1 MATQI
6 KNKPTSFSKRKPNDL
21 HDFLKISHTLSLVE
35 RTKGFMQF
43 IEDLQTKHQY
53 TYKRRV
59 LTPADRTV
67 EIWDEYENKSRSML
81 MFASNNYLGL
91 ANHPHVKKKVIEAI
105 NEYGVGI
112 GGPPLLN
119 GYSKLMEELEERL
132 ARFKHQEAAMIFP
145 TGYSANLGLLGG
157 LTNENDVIVFD
168 HYSHASFYDGL
179 RFTHAKTLIFEHND
193 MEELE
198 DRLKEAS
205 VNLKGNLYVGVEGVY
220 SMDGD
225 LAPLDKIIPL
235 LKKHNAILL
244 LDDAHGTGVMGKTG
258 SGTAEHFGLSDQVD
272 VSMGTFSKTFAVT
285 GGFVAASK
293 EVINYLRFFARSYMF
308 SASLP
313 PMTLAAVLA
322 GLDVIENEPEIKK
335 QLLEVRDY
343 AIEKLGKFGFYRKPD
358 AAILALKI
366 PDNMDIRKA
375 NYEIHQ
381 KGIFLNAI
389 EYPAVAEHEER
400 FRISLMARHT
410 KEDIDQLTTVLEKVF
425 ANKSN
430 YHE

>member
-1 MATQI
+1 M
-6 KNKPTSFSKRKPNDL
+6 KNKSANFLKSKPNDL
-21 HDFLKISHTLSLVE
+21 HDFLKISHTLSLDE

-43 IEDLQTKHQY
+43 IEGLQTKHQY
-53 TYKRRV
+53 TYKRRI
-59 LTPADRTV
+59 LTPTDRTV
-67 EIWDEYENKSRSML
+67 EVWDEYENKSRSML

-132 ARFKHQEAAMIFP
+132 ARLKHKEAAMIFP

-157 LTNENDVIVFD
+157 LTNGNDVIIFD
-168 HYSHASFYDGL
+168 KYSHASFYDGL
-179 RFTHAKTLIFEHND
+179 RFTHAKTLTFEHND

-198 DRLKEAS
+198 DRLKKAS

-225 LAPLDKIIPL
+225 LALLDKIIPL
-235 LKKHNAILL
+235 LKKYNAILL
-244 LDDAHGTGVMGKTG
+244 LDDAHGTGVMGETG
-258 SGTAEHFGLSDQVD
+258 SGTAEHFGLSKEVD

-322 GLDVIENEPEIKK
+322 GLDVIENEPLVKK
-335 QLLEVRDY
+335 QLNEIRDY
-343 AIEKLGKFGFYRKPD
+343 AVEKLAKFGFYREPE
-358 AAILALKI
+358 AAILALRI
-366 PDNMDIRKA
+366 PEKMDIRKA
-375 NYEIHQ
+375 NFEIHQ
-381 KGIFLNAI
+381 KGVFLNAI

-400 FRISLMARHT
+400 FRISLMSRHT
-410 KEDIDQLTTVLEKVF
+410 KEDIDHLTTVLEEVF
-425 ANKSN
+425 ANESN
-430 YHE
+430 YHQ